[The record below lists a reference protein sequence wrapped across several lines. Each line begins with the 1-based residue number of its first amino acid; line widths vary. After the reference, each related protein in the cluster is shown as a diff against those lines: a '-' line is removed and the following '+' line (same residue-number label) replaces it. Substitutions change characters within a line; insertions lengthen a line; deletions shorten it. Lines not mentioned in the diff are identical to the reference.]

1 MKCSA
6 YACALPA
13 GLDGR
18 PCDCWR
24 LQCGSFFFAAKQAT
38 MTTASIVTAATFDA
52 PTMFS
57 FRPALLA
64 LLLLPVVSAWVP
76 QSAHQRRHLPHH
88 LKTTNAAST
97 TVKATTPNW
106 TDAPDNALITNS
118 NDQETSSAAHLVFPG
133 GGIFFYWQAGAV
145 TYLRE
150 AGYDLSECTMSGA
163 SAGALTATLTTND
176 VCFTDATN
184 LALSLAEEAGVWDR
198 SGGLQGVWGAMIERW
213 LDELLPDDAHITSS
227 ERLALL
233 VTPVPSFGKTR
244 VTQFQD
250 KRDLIRANMASVH
263 LPWFLDGNLTTEF
276 REKPHIDGS
285 FLSKDHHYVPEESRA
300 SQRAIV
306 TLDWTE
312 DEGMATEFGD
322 FVKLV
327 SKEGIWG
334 MLEQG
339 KSYAASVMEARGDF
353 KDLPRKE
360 KL

>member
-1 MKCSA
+1 ML
-6 YACALPA
+6 ALPA
-13 GLDGR
+13 SSNGN
-18 PCDCWR
+18 
-24 LQCGSFFFAAKQAT
+24 FAICLIFSPLATPT
-38 MTTASIVTAATFDA
+38 MTTAFIATTTA
-52 PTMFS
+52 PIMYS
-57 FRPALLA
+57 FRLALLS
-64 LLLLPVVSAWVP
+64 LLLLPVVSAWVALP
-76 QSAHQRRHLPHH
+76 THQNRHLPQY
-88 LKTTNAAST
+88 LKTTTATT
-97 TVKATTPNW
+97 TVEATSTPNW
-106 TDAPDNALITNS
+106 TDAPDNAIITLNS
-118 NDQETSSAAHLVFPG
+118 DGQETSSAAHLVFPG

-150 AGYDLSECTMSGA
+150 AGYDLNQCSMSGA

-198 SGGLQGVWGAMIERW
+198 SGGLQGVWGPMIEQW

-276 REKPHIDGS
+276 RNKAHIDGS
-285 FLSKDHHYVPEESRA
+285 FLSKDYHYVPEESRA

-312 DEGMATEFGD
+312 DEGMATKFGD

-334 MLEQG
+334 MLDQG
-339 KSYAASVMEARGDF
+339 KAYAANVMEPRGDF
-353 KDLPRKE
+353 RDLPRKE

>member
-1 MKCSA
+1 MLLRVMGLMRPRMTARDLKSA
-6 YACALPA
+6 AKPPPRARLALPA
-13 GLDGR
+13 SSNGN
-18 PCDCWR
+18 
-24 LQCGSFFFAAKQAT
+24 FAICLIFSPLRHMCLAT
-38 MTTASIVTAATFDA
+38 TTACIATATTTA
-52 PTMFS
+52 PTMSS
-57 FRPALLA
+57 FRLA
-64 LLLLPVVSAWVP
+64 LLSLLILPVASAWVALP
-76 QSAHQRRHLPHH
+76 AHQNRHLPHH
-88 LKTTNAAST
+88 LKTTTATT
-97 TVKATTPNW
+97 TVEATSTPNL
-106 TDAPDNALITNS
+106 TDAPDNGLITNS
-118 NDQETSSAAHLVFPG
+118 NDQETPSAAHLVFPG

-150 AGYDLSECTMSGA
+150 AGYDLNQCSMSGA

-198 SGGLQGVWGAMIERW
+198 SGGLQGVWGPMIEQW

-276 REKPHIDGS
+276 RNKAHIDGS
-285 FLSKDHHYVPEESRA
+285 FLSKDYHYVPEESRA

-306 TLDWTE
+306 TLD
-312 DEGMATEFGD
+312 
-322 FVKLV
+322 
-327 SKEGIWG
+327 
-334 MLEQG
+334 
-339 KSYAASVMEARGDF
+339 
-353 KDLPRKE
+353 
-360 KL
+360 

>member
-1 MKCSA
+1 MTG
-6 YACALPA
+6 P
-13 GLDGR
+13 
-18 PCDCWR
+18 
-24 LQCGSFFFAAKQAT
+24 SF
-38 MTTASIVTAATFDA
+38 VTATFNA
-52 PTMFS
+52 LAMYS
-57 FRPALLA
+57 FRLA
-64 LLLLPVVSAWVP
+64 IVVLLLLPVASAWVP
-76 QSAHQRRHLPHH
+76 SSAHHNRHLSHH
-88 LKTTNAAST
+88 LTTTTATAAA
-97 TVKATTPNW
+97 ATPSW
-106 TDAPDNALITNS
+106 IDAPDKALIDLTS
-118 NDQETSSAAHLVFPG
+118 SDGQDKSSAAHLVFPG

-150 AGYDLSECTMSGA
+150 AGYDLKQCTMSGA
-163 SAGALTATLTTND
+163 SAGALTATLATND
-176 VCFTDATN
+176 VCFADATN
-184 LALSLAEEAGVWDR
+184 LALSLAEKAGVWDR
-198 SGGLQGVWGAMIERW
+198 SGGLQGVWGPMIEQW
-213 LDELLPDDAHITSS
+213 LDELLPDDAHVTSS

-263 LPWFLDGNLTTEF
+263 LPWFLDGRLTTTF
-276 REKPHIDGS
+276 RDKPHVDGS
-285 FLSKDHHYVPEESRA
+285 FLSKDYHYVPLESRA

-339 KSYAASVMEARGDF
+339 KSYAANVMEPRGDF
-353 KDLPRKE
+353 RLLPRKE